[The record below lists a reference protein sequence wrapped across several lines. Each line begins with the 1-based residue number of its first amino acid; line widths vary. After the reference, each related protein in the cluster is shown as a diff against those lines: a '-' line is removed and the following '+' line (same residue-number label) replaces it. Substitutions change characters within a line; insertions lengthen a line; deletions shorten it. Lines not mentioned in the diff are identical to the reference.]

1 MKLTHLL
8 LGALLTLPLSAST
21 QPPSGA
27 ERPVSIAEADPSALV
42 EAPTPTRNGW
52 KVIAPGNRHLYGE
65 AVSDM
70 LAATASGP
78 VLSIDTSLSGNDD
91 SKDRTARPA
100 TMLVALKPED
110 GSVRWARIIEPATK
124 DFPGSELP
132 LTPQVAY
139 EKGRRSGRSVGNS
152 IVASPDGTRL
162 AVPLLSHMRPA
173 DSTRIS
179 DQRTKVVV
187 LDAATGNE
195 VRTVEVAGMVLG
207 HALTGDCLV
216 VETAENYYPAGT
228 GILNVFPLGDPTAEP
243 VTFRTDLWLAGATA
257 NSLLMSPQF
266 DREKTSL
273 RPTGHSRT
281 FTRISTSGEELG
293 TVTGVSDL
301 HSGGWLERFKDPD
314 AAQALIAQNLD
325 EVSLAE
331 QLEKLP
337 RELVNADSGAVVDL
351 TGASPRDVVTPS
363 GWGIFLKPALQ
374 PIEREAALWLN
385 TTAGD
390 QTPRKE
396 FLNYFKEE
404 GYAVYYAP
412 I

>member
-27 ERPVSIAEADPSALV
+27 ELPVSIAEADPSTLV

-52 KVIAPGNRHLYGE
+52 EVVVLGHRRLSSDT
-65 AVSDM
+65 VSKI

-78 VLSIDTSLSGNDD
+78 VLSIDTSPRGNND
-91 SKDRTARPA
+91 SKDRKTHPA

-124 DFPGSELP
+124 DFSESELP

-139 EKGRRSGRSVGNS
+139 EQGRRSVGNS

-173 DSTRIS
+173 DSTKIS

-195 VRTVEVAGMVLG
+195 VRTVEVTGMVLG
-207 HALTGDCLV
+207 HTLTGDCLV

-228 GILNVFPLGDPTAEP
+228 GTLNVFPLGEPAAEP
-243 VTFRTDLWLAGATA
+243 VAFRTDLWLAGATA

-266 DREKTSL
+266 DKEKTSFH
-273 RPTGHSRT
+273 PTGRSRT

-301 HSGGWLERFKDPD
+301 HPGGWLERFKDPD

-325 EVSLAE
+325 ELSLAE

-337 RELVNADSGAVVDL
+337 RELVNADSGSVVDL
-351 TGASPRDVVTPS
+351 TGASPRDVVTSS
-363 GWGIFLKPALQ
+363 GWGIFLKPAIQ
-374 PIEREAALWLN
+374 PIEREAVPWLN

-396 FLNYFKEE
+396 FLYCFREE
-404 GYAVYYAP
+404 GAAVYYTP

>member
-91 SKDRTARPA
+91 SKDRTTRPA

-124 DFPGSELP
+124 DFPESELP

-179 DQRTKVVV
+179 DQRTKVIV

-195 VRTVEVAGMVLG
+195 VRTVEVTGMVLG

-228 GILNVFPLGDPTAEP
+228 GTLNVFPLGEPAAEP

-266 DREKTSL
+266 DKEKTSFH
-273 RPTGHSRT
+273 PTGRSRT

-301 HSGGWLERFKDPD
+301 HPGGWLERFKDPD

-396 FLNYFKEE
+396 FLNCFKEE

>member
-139 EKGRRSGRSVGNS
+139 EQGRRSVGNS
-152 IVASPDGTRL
+152 IVASPDGTLL

-301 HSGGWLERFKDPD
+301 HSGGWLERFKDQD

>member
-8 LGALLTLPLSAST
+8 LVALLTLPLSAST

-27 ERPVSIAEADPSALV
+27 ELPVSIAEADPSALV

-91 SKDRTARPA
+91 SKDRTTRPA

-124 DFPGSELP
+124 DFPESELP

-152 IVASPDGTRL
+152 IVASPDCTRL

-179 DQRTKVVV
+179 DQRTKVIV

-195 VRTVEVAGMVLG
+195 VRTVEVTGMVLG

-216 VETAENYYPAGT
+216 VETAENYYPTGT
-228 GILNVFPLGDPTAEP
+228 GTLNVFPLGEPAAEP
-243 VTFRTDLWLAGATA
+243 VTFRTDLWLAGATT
-257 NSLLMSPQF
+257 NSLLMSPKF
-266 DREKTSL
+266 DKEKMSS
-273 RPTGHSRT
+273 RPPGRSRT

-301 HSGGWLERFKDPD
+301 HPGGWLERFKDPD

-325 EVSLAE
+325 ELSLAE

-396 FLNYFKEE
+396 FLNCFKEE

>member
-27 ERPVSIAEADPSALV
+27 ELPVSIAEANPSTLV

-52 KVIAPGNRHLYGE
+52 EVVVLGHRRLSSDT
-65 AVSDM
+65 VSKI

-78 VLSIDTSLSGNDD
+78 VLSIDTSPSGNND
-91 SKDRTARPA
+91 SKDRKTHPA

-124 DFPGSELP
+124 DFSESELP

-139 EKGRRSGRSVGNS
+139 EQGRRSVGNS

-228 GILNVFPLGDPTAEP
+228 GTLNVFPLGEPAAEP

-266 DREKTSL
+266 DKEKTSFH
-273 RPTGHSRT
+273 PTGRSRT

-325 EVSLAE
+325 ELSLAE

-337 RELVNADSGAVVDL
+337 RELVNADSGSVVDL

>member
-27 ERPVSIAEADPSALV
+27 ELPVSIAEANPSTLV

-52 KVIAPGNRHLYGE
+52 EVVVLGHRRLSSDT
-65 AVSDM
+65 VSKI

-78 VLSIDTSLSGNDD
+78 VLSIDTSPSGNND
-91 SKDRTARPA
+91 SKDRKTRPA

-124 DFPGSELP
+124 DFSGSELP

-139 EKGRRSGRSVGNS
+139 EQGRRSVGNS

-173 DSTRIS
+173 DSTKIS

-228 GILNVFPLGDPTAEP
+228 GTLNVFPLGEPAAEP

-266 DREKTSL
+266 DKEKTLS
-273 RPTGHSRT
+273 RPTGRSRT

-301 HSGGWLERFKDPD
+301 HPGGWLERFKDPD

-337 RELVNADSGAVVDL
+337 RELVNADSGSVVDL

-363 GWGIFLKPALQ
+363 GWGIFLKPAIQ
-374 PIEREAALWLN
+374 PIEREAVPWLN

-396 FLNYFKEE
+396 FLNCFKEE
-404 GYAVYYAP
+404 GYAVHYAP

>member
-124 DFPGSELP
+124 DFSESELP

-139 EKGRRSGRSVGNS
+139 EQGRRSVGNS
-152 IVASPDGTRL
+152 IVASPDGTLL

-228 GILNVFPLGDPTAEP
+228 GTLNVFPLGDPAAEP

>member
-27 ERPVSIAEADPSALV
+27 ELPVSIAEADPSALV

-91 SKDRTARPA
+91 SKDRTTRPA

-124 DFPGSELP
+124 DFPESELP

-179 DQRTKVVV
+179 DQRTKVIV

-195 VRTVEVAGMVLG
+195 VRTVEVTGMVLG

-228 GILNVFPLGDPTAEP
+228 GTLNVFPLGEPAAEP
-243 VTFRTDLWLAGATA
+243 VTFRTDLWLAGATT

-266 DREKTSL
+266 DKEKTSFH
-273 RPTGHSRT
+273 PTGRSRT

-301 HSGGWLERFKDPD
+301 HPGGWLERFKDPD

-396 FLNYFKEE
+396 FLNCFKEE

>member
-27 ERPVSIAEADPSALV
+27 ELPVSIAEADPSALV

-52 KVIAPGNRHLYGE
+52 EVVVLGHRRLSSDT
-65 AVSDM
+65 VSKI

-78 VLSIDTSLSGNDD
+78 VLSIDTSPGGNND
-91 SKDRTARPA
+91 SKDRKTHPA

-124 DFPGSELP
+124 DFSESELP

-139 EKGRRSGRSVGNS
+139 EQGRRSVGNS

-228 GILNVFPLGDPTAEP
+228 GTLNVFTLGDPAAEP
-243 VTFRTDLWLAGATA
+243 VAFRTDLWLAGATA

-266 DREKTSL
+266 DKEKTSF
-273 RPTGHSRT
+273 RPTGRSRT

-301 HSGGWLERFKDPD
+301 HPGGWLERFKDPD
-314 AAQALIAQNLD
+314 AAQALIARNLD

-337 RELVNADSGAVVDL
+337 RELVNADSGGVVDL

-363 GWGIFLKPALQ
+363 GWGIFLKPAIQ

-396 FLNYFKEE
+396 FLNCFKEE
-404 GYAVYYAP
+404 GYAVHYAP

>member
-91 SKDRTARPA
+91 SKDRTTRPA

-124 DFPGSELP
+124 DFPESELP

-139 EKGRRSGRSVGNS
+139 EQGRRSVGNS

-228 GILNVFPLGDPTAEP
+228 GILNVFPLGEPAAEP

-266 DREKTSL
+266 DKEKTSFH
-273 RPTGHSRT
+273 PTGRSRT

-301 HSGGWLERFKDPD
+301 HPGGWLERFKDPD

-325 EVSLAE
+325 ELSLAE

-337 RELVNADSGAVVDL
+337 RELVNADSGSVVDL
-351 TGASPRDVVTPS
+351 TGASPRDVVTSS
-363 GWGIFLKPALQ
+363 GWGIFLKPAIQ
-374 PIEREAALWLN
+374 PIEREAVPWLN

-404 GYAVYYAP
+404 GYAVHYAP

>member
-1 MKLTHLL
+1 
-8 LGALLTLPLSAST
+8 
-21 QPPSGA
+21 
-27 ERPVSIAEADPSALV
+27 VSIAEADPSALV

-91 SKDRTARPA
+91 SKDRTTRPA

-124 DFPGSELP
+124 DFPESELP

-179 DQRTKVVV
+179 DQRTKVIV

-195 VRTVEVAGMVLG
+195 VRTVEVTGMVLG

-228 GILNVFPLGDPTAEP
+228 GTLNVFPLGEPAAEP
-243 VTFRTDLWLAGATA
+243 VTFRTDLWLAGATT

-266 DREKTSL
+266 DKEKMSS
-273 RPTGHSRT
+273 RPPGRSRT

-301 HSGGWLERFKDPD
+301 HPGGWLERFKDPD

-396 FLNYFKEE
+396 FLNCFKEE

>member
-52 KVIAPGNRHLYGE
+52 KVIAPGNRLLYGE

-78 VLSIDTSLSGNDD
+78 VLSIDTSPSGNDD
-91 SKDRTARPA
+91 SKDRTAHPA

-124 DFPGSELP
+124 DFSGSELP

-139 EKGRRSGRSVGNS
+139 EQGRRSVGNS

-173 DSTRIS
+173 DSTKIS

-228 GILNVFPLGDPTAEP
+228 GTLNVFPLGEPAAEP
-243 VTFRTDLWLAGATA
+243 ATFRTDLWLAGATA

-266 DREKTSL
+266 DKEKTLS
-273 RPTGHSRT
+273 RPTGRSRT

-331 QLEKLP
+331 QLDKLP
-337 RELVNADSGAVVDL
+337 RELVNADSGSVVDL

-363 GWGIFLKPALQ
+363 GWGIFLKPAIQ
-374 PIEREAALWLN
+374 PIEREAVPWLN

-396 FLNYFKEE
+396 FLYCFREE
-404 GYAVYYAP
+404 GAAVYYAP

>member
-27 ERPVSIAEADPSALV
+27 ELPVSIAEANPSTLV

-52 KVIAPGNRHLYGE
+52 EVVVLGHRRLSSDT
-65 AVSDM
+65 VSKI

-78 VLSIDTSLSGNDD
+78 VLSIDTSLRGNND
-91 SKDRTARPA
+91 SKDRKTHPA

-124 DFPGSELP
+124 DFSGSELP

-139 EKGRRSGRSVGNS
+139 EQGRRSVGNS

-228 GILNVFPLGDPTAEP
+228 GTLNVFPLGDPAAEP

-266 DREKTSL
+266 DKEKTLS
-273 RPTGHSRT
+273 RPTGRSRT

-301 HSGGWLERFKDPD
+301 HPGGWLERFKDPD
-314 AAQALIAQNLD
+314 AAQTLIAQNLD

-337 RELVNADSGAVVDL
+337 RELVNADSGSVVDL

-363 GWGIFLKPALQ
+363 GWGIFLKPAIQ

-396 FLNYFKEE
+396 FLNCFKEE
-404 GYAVYYAP
+404 GYAVHYAP

>member
-91 SKDRTARPA
+91 SKDRTTRPA

-124 DFPGSELP
+124 DFPESELP

-179 DQRTKVVV
+179 DQRTKVIV

-195 VRTVEVAGMVLG
+195 VRTVEVTGMVLG

-228 GILNVFPLGDPTAEP
+228 GTLNVFPLGEPAAEP
-243 VTFRTDLWLAGATA
+243 VTFRTDLWLAGATT

-266 DREKTSL
+266 DKEKMSS
-273 RPTGHSRT
+273 RPPGRSRT

-301 HSGGWLERFKDPD
+301 HPGGWLERFKDPD

>member
-1 MKLTHLL
+1 
-8 LGALLTLPLSAST
+8 
-21 QPPSGA
+21 
-27 ERPVSIAEADPSALV
+27 
-42 EAPTPTRNGW
+42 
-52 KVIAPGNRHLYGE
+52 
-65 AVSDM
+65 
-70 LAATASGP
+70 
-78 VLSIDTSLSGNDD
+78 
-91 SKDRTARPA
+91 
-100 TMLVALKPED
+100 MLVALKPED

-139 EKGRRSGRSVGNS
+139 EQGRRSGRSVGNS
-152 IVASPDGTRL
+152 IVASPDGPRL

-216 VETAENYYPAGT
+216 VETAENYSPAGT
-228 GILNVFPLGDPTAEP
+228 GTLNVFPLGEPAAEP

-266 DREKTSL
+266 DKEKTSFH
-273 RPTGHSRT
+273 PTGRSRT

-301 HSGGWLERFKDPD
+301 HPGGWLERFKDPD

-325 EVSLAE
+325 ELSLAE

-337 RELVNADSGAVVDL
+337 RELVNADSGSVVDL

-363 GWGIFLKPALQ
+363 GWGIFLKPAIQ

-396 FLNYFKEE
+396 FLSCFKEE
-404 GYAVYYAP
+404 GYAVHYAP

>member
-139 EKGRRSGRSVGNS
+139 EQGRRSVGNS

-195 VRTVEVAGMVLG
+195 VRTVEVTGMVLG

-243 VTFRTDLWLAGATA
+243 VTFRTDLWLAGANT

>member
-27 ERPVSIAEADPSALV
+27 ELPVSIAEADPSALV

-91 SKDRTARPA
+91 SKDRTTRPA

-124 DFPGSELP
+124 DFPESELP

-179 DQRTKVVV
+179 DQRTKVIV

-195 VRTVEVAGMVLG
+195 VRTVEVTGMVLG

-228 GILNVFPLGDPTAEP
+228 GTLNVFPLGEPAAEP
-243 VTFRTDLWLAGATA
+243 VTFRTDLWLAGATT

-266 DREKTSL
+266 DKEKMSS
-273 RPTGHSRT
+273 RPPGRSRT

-301 HSGGWLERFKDPD
+301 HPGGWLERFKDPD

-396 FLNYFKEE
+396 FLNCFKEE

>member
-27 ERPVSIAEADPSALV
+27 ELPVSIAEANPSTLV

-52 KVIAPGNRHLYGE
+52 EVVVLGHRRLSSDT
-65 AVSDM
+65 VSKI

-78 VLSIDTSLSGNDD
+78 VLSIDTSPSGNND
-91 SKDRTARPA
+91 SKDRKTHPA

-124 DFPGSELP
+124 DFSESELP

-139 EKGRRSGRSVGNS
+139 EQGRRSVGNS

-216 VETAENYYPAGT
+216 VETADNYYPAGT
-228 GILNVFPLGDPTAEP
+228 GILNVFLLGDPAAEP

-266 DREKTSL
+266 DKEKTSFH
-273 RPTGHSRT
+273 PTGRSRT

-301 HSGGWLERFKDPD
+301 HPGGWLERFKDPD

-325 EVSLAE
+325 ELSLAE

-337 RELVNADSGAVVDL
+337 RELVNADSGSVVDL

-363 GWGIFLKPALQ
+363 GWGIFLKPAIQ
-374 PIEREAALWLN
+374 PIEREAVPWLN

-396 FLNYFKEE
+396 FLYCFKEE

>member
-27 ERPVSIAEADPSALV
+27 ELPVSIAEADPSALV

-91 SKDRTARPA
+91 SKDRTTRPA

-124 DFPGSELP
+124 DFPESELP

-179 DQRTKVVV
+179 DQRTKVIV

-195 VRTVEVAGMVLG
+195 VRTVEVTGMVLG

-228 GILNVFPLGDPTAEP
+228 GTLNVFPLGEPAAEP
-243 VTFRTDLWLAGATA
+243 VTFRTDLWLAGATT

-266 DREKTSL
+266 DKEKMSS
-273 RPTGHSRT
+273 RPPGRSRT

-301 HSGGWLERFKDPD
+301 HPGGWLERFKDPD

-337 RELVNADSGAVVDL
+337 RELVNADSGSVVDL

-396 FLNYFKEE
+396 FLNCFKEE

>member
-27 ERPVSIAEADPSALV
+27 ELPVSIAEADPSALV

-52 KVIAPGNRHLYGE
+52 EVVVLGHRRLSSDT
-65 AVSDM
+65 VSKI
-70 LAATASGP
+70 LAATSSGP
-78 VLSIDTSLSGNDD
+78 VLSIDTSPRGNND
-91 SKDRTARPA
+91 SKDRKTHPA

-124 DFPGSELP
+124 DFSGSELP

-139 EKGRRSGRSVGNS
+139 EQGRRSVGNS

-173 DSTRIS
+173 DSTKIS

-195 VRTVEVAGMVLG
+195 VRTVEVTGMVLG

-216 VETAENYYPAGT
+216 VETADNYDPAGT
-228 GILNVFPLGDPTAEP
+228 GILNVFPLGEPAAEP

-266 DREKTSL
+266 DKEKTSFH
-273 RPTGHSRT
+273 PTGRSRT

-301 HSGGWLERFKDPD
+301 HPGGWLERFKDPD

-325 EVSLAE
+325 ELSLAE

-351 TGASPRDVVTPS
+351 TGASPRDVVTSS
-363 GWGIFLKPALQ
+363 GWGIFLKPAIQ
-374 PIEREAALWLN
+374 PIEREAVPWLN

-404 GYAVYYAP
+404 GYAVHYAP

>member
-27 ERPVSIAEADPSALV
+27 ELPVSIAEANPSTLV

-52 KVIAPGNRHLYGE
+52 EVVVLGHRRLSSDT
-65 AVSDM
+65 VSKI
-70 LAATASGP
+70 LAATSSGP
-78 VLSIDTSLSGNDD
+78 VLSIDTSPSGNND
-91 SKDRTARPA
+91 SKDRKTHPA

-124 DFPGSELP
+124 DFSESELP

-139 EKGRRSGRSVGNS
+139 EQGRRSVGNS

-173 DSTRIS
+173 DSTKIS

-195 VRTVEVAGMVLG
+195 DRTVEVTGMVLG

-228 GILNVFPLGDPTAEP
+228 GTLNVFPLGDPAAEP

-266 DREKTSL
+266 DKEKTSFRL
-273 RPTGHSRT
+273 TGRSRT

-301 HSGGWLERFKDPD
+301 HPGGWLERFKDPD

-325 EVSLAE
+325 ELSLAE

-363 GWGIFLKPALQ
+363 GWGIFLKPAIQ

-396 FLNYFKEE
+396 FLNCFKEE
-404 GYAVYYAP
+404 GYAVHYAP

>member
-91 SKDRTARPA
+91 SKDRTTRPA

-124 DFPGSELP
+124 DFPESELP

-195 VRTVEVAGMVLG
+195 VRTVEVTGMVLG

-228 GILNVFPLGDPTAEP
+228 GTLNVFPLGEPAAEP
-243 VTFRTDLWLAGATA
+243 VTFRTDLWLAGATT

-266 DREKTSL
+266 DKEKMSS
-273 RPTGHSRT
+273 RPPGRSRT

-301 HSGGWLERFKDPD
+301 HPGGWLERFKDPD

-396 FLNYFKEE
+396 FLNCFKEE

>member
-27 ERPVSIAEADPSALV
+27 ELPVSIAEANPSTLV

-52 KVIAPGNRHLYGE
+52 KVVVLGHRRLSSDT
-65 AVSDM
+65 VSKI

-78 VLSIDTSLSGNDD
+78 VLSIDTSPRGNND
-91 SKDRTARPA
+91 SKDRKTHPA

-124 DFPGSELP
+124 DFSESELP

-139 EKGRRSGRSVGNS
+139 EQGRRSVGNS

-173 DSTRIS
+173 DSTKIS

-195 VRTVEVAGMVLG
+195 VRTVEVTGMVLG

-228 GILNVFPLGDPTAEP
+228 GTLNVFPLGEPAAEP

-266 DREKTSL
+266 DKEKTSFH
-273 RPTGHSRT
+273 PTGRSRT

-301 HSGGWLERFKDPD
+301 HPGGWLERFKDPD

-337 RELVNADSGAVVDL
+337 RELVNADSGSVVDL

-363 GWGIFLKPALQ
+363 GWGIFLKPAIQ

-404 GYAVYYAP
+404 GYAVHYAP

>member
-52 KVIAPGNRHLYGE
+52 KVVVLGHRRLSSDT
-65 AVSDM
+65 VSKI

-78 VLSIDTSLSGNDD
+78 VLSIDTSPRGNND
-91 SKDRTARPA
+91 SKDRKTHPA

-124 DFPGSELP
+124 DFSESELP

-139 EKGRRSGRSVGNS
+139 EQGRRSVGNS

-173 DSTRIS
+173 DSTKIS

-195 VRTVEVAGMVLG
+195 VRTVEVTGMVLG

-228 GILNVFPLGDPTAEP
+228 GTLNVFPLGDPAAEP
-243 VTFRTDLWLAGATA
+243 VAFRTDLWLAGATA

-266 DREKTSL
+266 DKEKTSFH
-273 RPTGHSRT
+273 PTGRSRT

-301 HSGGWLERFKDPD
+301 HPGGWLERFKDPD

-325 EVSLAE
+325 ELSLAE

-363 GWGIFLKPALQ
+363 GWGIFLKPAIQ
-374 PIEREAALWLN
+374 PIEREAVPWLN

-396 FLNYFKEE
+396 FLSCFKEE

>member
-27 ERPVSIAEADPSALV
+27 ELPVSIAEANPSALV

-52 KVIAPGNRHLYGE
+52 EVVVLGHRRLSSDT
-65 AVSDM
+65 VSKI

-78 VLSIDTSLSGNDD
+78 VLSIDTSPRGNND
-91 SKDRTARPA
+91 SKDRKTHPA

-124 DFPGSELP
+124 DFSGSELP

-139 EKGRRSGRSVGNS
+139 EQGRRSVGNS

-162 AVPLLSHMRPA
+162 AVPLLSHMRPV
-173 DSTRIS
+173 DSTKIS
-179 DQRTKVVV
+179 DQRTKVIV

-195 VRTVEVAGMVLG
+195 VRTVEVTGMVLG

-228 GILNVFPLGDPTAEP
+228 GILNVFPLGEPAAEP
-243 VTFRTDLWLAGATA
+243 VTFRTDLWLAGATT

-266 DREKTSL
+266 DREKTSFH
-273 RPTGHSRT
+273 PTGRSRT

-293 TVTGVSDL
+293 AVTGVSDL
-301 HSGGWLERFKDPD
+301 HPGGWLERFKDPD

-325 EVSLAE
+325 ELSLAE

-337 RELVNADSGAVVDL
+337 RELVNADSGSVVDL
-351 TGASPRDVVTPS
+351 TGASPRDVVTSS
-363 GWGIFLKPALQ
+363 GWGIFLKPAIQ

-404 GYAVYYAP
+404 GYAVHYAP

>member
-139 EKGRRSGRSVGNS
+139 EQGRRSVGNS
-152 IVASPDGTRL
+152 IVASPDGTLL

-228 GILNVFPLGDPTAEP
+228 GTLNVFPLGEPAAEP

-301 HSGGWLERFKDPD
+301 HPGGWLERFKDPD

-363 GWGIFLKPALQ
+363 GWGIFLKPAIQ

>member
-27 ERPVSIAEADPSALV
+27 ELPVSIAEANPSTLV

-52 KVIAPGNRHLYGE
+52 EVVVLGHRRLSSDT
-65 AVSDM
+65 VSKI

-78 VLSIDTSLSGNDD
+78 VLSIDTSPSGNND
-91 SKDRTARPA
+91 SKDRKTHPA

-124 DFPGSELP
+124 DFSESELP

-139 EKGRRSGRSVGNS
+139 EQGRRSVGNS

-228 GILNVFPLGDPTAEP
+228 GTLNVFPLGEPAAEP

-266 DREKTSL
+266 DKEKTSF
-273 RPTGHSRT
+273 RPTGRSRT

-301 HSGGWLERFKDPD
+301 HPGGWLERFKDPD

-325 EVSLAE
+325 ELSLAE

-337 RELVNADSGAVVDL
+337 RELVNADSGSVVDL
-351 TGASPRDVVTPS
+351 TGASPRDVVTSS
-363 GWGIFLKPALQ
+363 GWGIFLKPAIQ

-404 GYAVYYAP
+404 GYAVHYAP

>member
-27 ERPVSIAEADPSALV
+27 ELPVSIAEADPSALV

-52 KVIAPGNRHLYGE
+52 EVVVLGHRHLSSDT
-65 AVSDM
+65 VSKI

-78 VLSIDTSLSGNDD
+78 VLSIDTSLSGNND
-91 SKDRTARPA
+91 SKDRTTHPA

-124 DFPGSELP
+124 DFSGSELP

-139 EKGRRSGRSVGNS
+139 EQGRRSVGNS

-173 DSTRIS
+173 DSTKIS

-228 GILNVFPLGDPTAEP
+228 GILNVFPLGEPAAEP

-266 DREKTSL
+266 DKEKTSFH
-273 RPTGHSRT
+273 PTGRSRT

-301 HSGGWLERFKDPD
+301 HPGGWLERFKDPD

-404 GYAVYYAP
+404 GYAVHYAP

>member
-139 EKGRRSGRSVGNS
+139 EQGRRSVGNS
-152 IVASPDGTRL
+152 IVASPDGTLL

-228 GILNVFPLGDPTAEP
+228 GTLNVFPLGEPAAEP

-301 HSGGWLERFKDPD
+301 HPGGWLERFKDPD

-325 EVSLAE
+325 ELSLAE

-337 RELVNADSGAVVDL
+337 RELVNADSGSVVDL

-363 GWGIFLKPALQ
+363 GWGIFLKPAIQ

-396 FLNYFKEE
+396 FLSCFKEE
-404 GYAVYYAP
+404 GYAVHYAP

>member
-139 EKGRRSGRSVGNS
+139 EQGRRSVGNS

-243 VTFRTDLWLAGATA
+243 VTFRTDLWLAGANT

>member
-27 ERPVSIAEADPSALV
+27 ELPVSIAEANPSTLV

-52 KVIAPGNRHLYGE
+52 EVVVLGHRRLSSDT
-65 AVSDM
+65 VSKI

-78 VLSIDTSLSGNDD
+78 VLSIDTSPSGNND
-91 SKDRTARPA
+91 SKDRKTHPA

-124 DFPGSELP
+124 DFSESELP

-139 EKGRRSGRSVGNS
+139 EQGRRSVGNS

-173 DSTRIS
+173 DSTKIS

-228 GILNVFPLGDPTAEP
+228 GTLNVFPLGEPAAEP

-266 DREKTSL
+266 DKEKTSFH
-273 RPTGHSRT
+273 PTGRSRT

-301 HSGGWLERFKDPD
+301 HPGGWLERFKDPD

-325 EVSLAE
+325 ELSLAE

-337 RELVNADSGAVVDL
+337 RELVNAD
-351 TGASPRDVVTPS
+351 
-363 GWGIFLKPALQ
+363 
-374 PIEREAALWLN
+374 
-385 TTAGD
+385 
-390 QTPRKE
+390 
-396 FLNYFKEE
+396 
-404 GYAVYYAP
+404 
-412 I
+412 

>member
-139 EKGRRSGRSVGNS
+139 EQGRRSVGNS
-152 IVASPDGTRL
+152 IVASPDGTLL

>member
-27 ERPVSIAEADPSALV
+27 ELPVSIAEADPSALV

-91 SKDRTARPA
+91 SKDRTTRPA

-124 DFPGSELP
+124 DFPESELP

-179 DQRTKVVV
+179 DQRTKVIV

-228 GILNVFPLGDPTAEP
+228 GILNVFPLGEPAAEP

-266 DREKTSL
+266 DKEKTSFH
-273 RPTGHSRT
+273 PTGRSRT

-301 HSGGWLERFKDPD
+301 HPGGWLERFKDPD

-325 EVSLAE
+325 ELSLAE

-337 RELVNADSGAVVDL
+337 RELVNADSGSVVDL
-351 TGASPRDVVTPS
+351 TGASPRDVVTSS
-363 GWGIFLKPALQ
+363 GWGIFLKPAIQ
-374 PIEREAALWLN
+374 PIEREAVPWLN

-404 GYAVYYAP
+404 GYAVHYAP

>member
-1 MKLTHLL
+1 
-8 LGALLTLPLSAST
+8 
-21 QPPSGA
+21 
-27 ERPVSIAEADPSALV
+27 
-42 EAPTPTRNGW
+42 
-52 KVIAPGNRHLYGE
+52 
-65 AVSDM
+65 
-70 LAATASGP
+70 
-78 VLSIDTSLSGNDD
+78 
-91 SKDRTARPA
+91 
-100 TMLVALKPED
+100 
-110 GSVRWARIIEPATK
+110 
-124 DFPGSELP
+124 
-132 LTPQVAY
+132 
-139 EKGRRSGRSVGNS
+139 
-152 IVASPDGTRL
+152 
-162 AVPLLSHMRPA
+162 
-173 DSTRIS
+173 
-179 DQRTKVVV
+179 
-187 LDAATGNE
+187 
-195 VRTVEVAGMVLG
+195 MVLG
-207 HALTGDCLV
+207 HALTGACLV

-228 GILNVFPLGDPTAEP
+228 GTLNVFPLGEPAAEP
-243 VTFRTDLWLAGATA
+243 VTFRTDLWLAGATT

-266 DREKTSL
+266 DKEKMSS
-273 RPTGHSRT
+273 RPPGRSRT

-301 HSGGWLERFKDPD
+301 HPGGWLERFKDPD

-396 FLNYFKEE
+396 FLNCFKEE

>member
-124 DFPGSELP
+124 DFSESELP

-139 EKGRRSGRSVGNS
+139 EQGRRSVGNS

-266 DREKTSL
+266 DKEKTSF
-273 RPTGHSRT
+273 RPTGRSRT

-301 HSGGWLERFKDPD
+301 HSGGWLERFKDQD

>member
-1 MKLTHLL
+1 MKLTRLL

-27 ERPVSIAEADPSALV
+27 ELPVSIAEANPSTLV

-52 KVIAPGNRHLYGE
+52 EVVVLGHRRLSSDT
-65 AVSDM
+65 VSKI

-78 VLSIDTSLSGNDD
+78 VLSIDTSPSGNND
-91 SKDRTARPA
+91 SKDRKTHPA

-124 DFPGSELP
+124 DFSESELP

-139 EKGRRSGRSVGNS
+139 EQGRRSVGNS

-173 DSTRIS
+173 DSTKIS

-195 VRTVEVAGMVLG
+195 VRTVEVTGMVLG

-228 GILNVFPLGDPTAEP
+228 GTLNVFPLGDPAAEP

-266 DREKTSL
+266 DKEKTSF
-273 RPTGHSRT
+273 RPTGRSRT

-301 HSGGWLERFKDPD
+301 HPGGWLERFKDPD

-325 EVSLAE
+325 ELSLAE

-337 RELVNADSGAVVDL
+337 RELVNADSGSVVDL

-363 GWGIFLKPALQ
+363 GWGIFLKPAIQ

-396 FLNYFKEE
+396 FLSCFKEE
-404 GYAVYYAP
+404 GYAVHYAP

>member
-27 ERPVSIAEADPSALV
+27 ELPVSIAEANPSTLV

-52 KVIAPGNRHLYGE
+52 EVVVLGHRRLSSDT
-65 AVSDM
+65 VSKI

-78 VLSIDTSLSGNDD
+78 VLSIDTSPSGNND
-91 SKDRTARPA
+91 SKDRKTHPA

-124 DFPGSELP
+124 DFSESELP

-139 EKGRRSGRSVGNS
+139 EQGRRSVGNS

-173 DSTRIS
+173 DSTKIS

-195 VRTVEVAGMVLG
+195 VRTVEVTGMVLG

-228 GILNVFPLGDPTAEP
+228 GTLNVFPLGEPAAEP

-266 DREKTSL
+266 DREKTSF
-273 RPTGHSRT
+273 RPTGRSRT

-301 HSGGWLERFKDPD
+301 HPGGWLERFKDPD

-325 EVSLAE
+325 ELSLAE

-337 RELVNADSGAVVDL
+337 RELVNADSGSVVDL

-363 GWGIFLKPALQ
+363 GWGIFLKPAIQ

-396 FLNYFKEE
+396 FLSCFKEE
-404 GYAVYYAP
+404 GYAVHYAP

>member
-1 MKLTHLL
+1 MKLTHML

-27 ERPVSIAEADPSALV
+27 ELPVSITEADPSALV

-52 KVIAPGNRHLYGE
+52 EVVVLGHRRLSSDT
-65 AVSDM
+65 VSKI

-78 VLSIDTSLSGNDD
+78 VLSIDTSPSGNND
-91 SKDRTARPA
+91 SKDRTTRPA

-124 DFPGSELP
+124 DFSGSELP

-139 EKGRRSGRSVGNS
+139 EQGRRSVGNS

-216 VETAENYYPAGT
+216 VETADNYYPAGT
-228 GILNVFPLGDPTAEP
+228 GILNVFLLGDPAAEP

-266 DREKTSL
+266 DREKTSF
-273 RPTGHSRT
+273 RPTGRSRT

-301 HSGGWLERFKDPD
+301 HPGGWLERFKDPD
-314 AAQALIAQNLD
+314 AAQALIARNLD

-396 FLNYFKEE
+396 FLNCFKEE

>member
-124 DFPGSELP
+124 DFSGSELP

-139 EKGRRSGRSVGNS
+139 EQGRRSVGNS

-293 TVTGVSDL
+293 TMTGVSDL

>member
-1 MKLTHLL
+1 M
-8 LGALLTLPLSAST
+8 
-21 QPPSGA
+21 
-27 ERPVSIAEADPSALV
+27 SIAEADPSALV

-91 SKDRTARPA
+91 SKDRTTRPA

-124 DFPGSELP
+124 DFPESELP

-179 DQRTKVVV
+179 DQRTKVIV

-195 VRTVEVAGMVLG
+195 VRTVEVTGMVLG

-228 GILNVFPLGDPTAEP
+228 GTLNVFPLGEPAAEP
-243 VTFRTDLWLAGATA
+243 VTFRTDLWLAGATT

-266 DREKTSL
+266 DKEKMSS
-273 RPTGHSRT
+273 RPPGRSRT

-301 HSGGWLERFKDPD
+301 HPGGWLERFKDPD

-396 FLNYFKEE
+396 FLNCFKEE